1 MKAII
6 FDLDGVLVNSKKVHL
21 NALEEVLK
29 NKGIVPT
36 KEELKS
42 AFGFAV
48 EDNIQKICKTRG
60 LTCSLNEWSDEKR
73 KIVLEK
79 LRKIKPFPGTEEFL
93 KYVKNKYKIAVASS
107 STLPE
112 VEGALKGLANYFD
125 VMITREAVKKPKP
138 NPEIYLLAA
147 KKLNVKPS
155 ECIAIEDSVAGVEAA
170 KRSGMF
176 CIAVLNSFPAKE
188 LKSADV
194 VVKDLRDERLKQLC

>member
-29 NKGIVPT
+29 SKGIIPT
-36 KEELKS
+36 KEEMKTV
-42 AFGFAV
+42 FGFAV

-60 LTCSLNEWSDEKR
+60 LTCPLKEWSDEKR